1 MIKVGLTGNFHSG
14 HRNII
19 SKFEELG
26 APVFDADLIFK
37 FMINYDDKIVKKIE
51 RHFGNDS
58 YKYCL
63 LDFKKFD
70 TNRKFEAL
78 FEVIKDDIFK
88 CWYNWN
94 ILNSDRDYTIFLSSI
109 LFELKLNE
117 RMDFNINVFRE
128 QSERKK
134 WLMTK
139 TTMPL
144 GVIESILNGELSE
157 KYKTTKAD
165 YIITNNSLDNLDRN
179 IRRIHKEILTKIRI
193 SEDNLNTSLMTRNIF
208 T

>member
-19 SKFEELG
+19 TKFEELG
-26 APVFDADLIFK
+26 VPVFDADLIFK
-37 FMINYDDKIVKKIE
+37 FMINYDDNIVKKIE
-51 RHFGNDS
+51 KHFGKDV

-70 TNRKFEAL
+70 TNKKFEAL
-78 FEVIKDDIFK
+78 FDVVKDDIFR
-88 CWYNWN
+88 CWHNWN
-94 ILNSDRDYTIFLSSI
+94 ILNSDRDYTIFLSSV
-109 LFELKLNE
+109 LFELRLNE
-117 RMDFNINVFRE
+117 KMDLTINVLKDK
-128 QSERKK
+128 SERKK

-144 GVIESILNGELSE
+144 GIIDSILNGELNE
-157 KYKTTKAD
+157 KFKTTKAN
-165 YIITNNSLDNLDRN
+165 YIITNSSNDNIDRN
-179 IRRIHKEILTKIRI
+179 IKRVHHEILGKVKIPSKIETNLI
-193 SEDNLNTSLMTRNIF
+193 SRNIF

>member
-19 SKFEELG
+19 NKFEELMV
-26 APVFDADLIFK
+26 PVFDADLIFK

-51 RHFGNDS
+51 NHFGNGV

-63 LDFKKFD
+63 LDFKQFD
-70 TNRKFEAL
+70 SNKKFEAL
-78 FEVIKDDIFK
+78 FELIKEDIFK
-88 CWYNWN
+88 CWHNWKV
-94 ILNSDRDYTIFLSSI
+94 LNSKSDYTIFLSSV

-117 RMDFNINVFRE
+117 KMDFTINVLKE
-128 QSERKK
+128 KEERKK
-134 WLMTK
+134 YLMTK

-144 GVIESILNGELSE
+144 GVIESILNGEMNE
-157 KYKTTKAD
+157 KFKTSKAD
-165 YIITNNSLDNLDRN
+165 YIITNSSLDNLDRN
-179 IRRIHKEILTKIRI
+179 IKRIHKEILSKIRI
-193 SEDNLNTSLMTRNIF
+193 SDDNLTTNLMTRNIF

>member
-1 MIKVGLTGNFHSG
+1 MMKVGLTGNFHSG

-19 SKFEELG
+19 TKFEELG

-37 FMINYDDKIVKKIE
+37 FMINYDDKIVRKIE
-51 RHFGNDS
+51 KHFGKDV

-70 TNRKFEAL
+70 TNRKFETL
-78 FEVIKDDIFK
+78 FDLIKDDIFK
-88 CWYNWN
+88 CWHNWKV
-94 ILNSDRDYTIFLSSI
+94 LNSDKDYTIFLSSV

-117 RMDFNINVFRE
+117 KMDLNINVLKD

-144 GVIESILNGELSE
+144 GIIESILNGELNE
-157 KYKTTKAD
+157 KFKTTKAD
-165 YIITNNSLDNLDRN
+165 YIITNSSHDNLERN
-179 IRRIHKEILTKIRI
+179 IKRVHNEILSKVRI
-193 SEDNLNTSLMTRNIF
+193 SSNIDTNFMIKNIF